1 MSNLIDNHVPDFLLS
16 PRFKFVRHFL
26 LLLTLVCITISIF
39 ANQSGELVLTWER
52 FYGWVF
58 YFLLTSVII
67 YFNLYVLAPRFLIKG
82 RLLKYLASMLVL
94 TSFSLVF
101 IAILQMNVQ
110 EVSANYEDGNP
121 YIILNMITSI
131 ISFGLLIF
139 GTSALLLFKYWIG
152 YSQRIDELASS
163 TLQSELKFLK
173 KQINPHFLF
182 NMLNNANVLIKKNPE
197 EVFSFAKIRGMDS
210 YLSPEM
216 KSTGEA
222 IGYDDKL
229 TRALYKALQATG
241 MHVSNY
247 GTIFVTIADHDKEQ
261 ALPLVKRFYDLGFNI
276 EATTGTAEFLRAHG
290 IRTRTRRK
298 LNEGSNEIIEAL
310 RQGHVSY
317 VINTIDINQHNTRL
331 DGYEIRRTAVENNVT
346 VFTALETVKVLL
358 DVLEEITLRVST
370 IDSK

>member
-1 MSNLIDNHVPDFLLS
+1 MSKATGYQLADIATN
-16 PRFKFVRHFL
+16 
-26 LLLTLVCITISIF
+26 
-39 ANQSGELVLTWER
+39 
-52 FYGWVF
+52 
-58 YFLLTSVII
+58 VI
-67 YFNLYVLAPRFLIKG
+67 L
-82 RLLKYLASMLVL
+82 
-94 TSFSLVF
+94 
-101 IAILQMNVQ
+101 
-110 EVSANYEDGNP
+110 
-121 YIILNMITSI
+121 
-131 ISFGLLIF
+131 
-139 GTSALLLFKYWIG
+139 GTSPKEQGIFDLY
-152 YSQRIDELASS
+152 
-163 TLQSELKFLK
+163 
-173 KQINPHFLF
+173 P
-182 NMLNNANVLIKKNPE
+182 PE
-197 EVFSFAKIRGMDS
+197 KERCYVKAPVFSFAKLHGLDA

>member
-1 MSNLIDNHVPDFLLS
+1 MAHIATQVILGKSL
-16 PRFKFVRHFL
+16 REQG
-26 LLLTLVCITISIF
+26 ITEVY
-39 ANQSGELVLTWER
+39 GKEKER
-52 FYGWVF
+52 W
-58 YFLLTSVII
+58 
-67 YFNLYVLAPRFLIKG
+67 YVKAP
-82 RLLKYLASMLVL
+82 A
-94 TSFSLVF
+94 
-101 IAILQMNVQ
+101 
-110 EVSANYEDGNP
+110 
-121 YIILNMITSI
+121 
-131 ISFGLLIF
+131 
-139 GTSALLLFKYWIG
+139 
-152 YSQRIDELASS
+152 
-163 TLQSELKFLK
+163 
-173 KQINPHFLF
+173 
-182 NMLNNANVLIKKNPE
+182 
-197 EVFSFAKIRGMDS
+197 FSFAKIRGMDS

-261 ALPLVKRFYDLGFNI
+261 ALPQVKRFYDLGFNI